1 MFWKRGERGLPQR
14 VWQTGLLFV
23 AFVASFAIY
32 VYGEKLVDRANE
44 QRQVSYR
51 LADQL
56 RQSSDDLTRMVRSY
70 VATGNVA
77 FKQSYQDILDIRD
90 GVKRRPD
97 GYENFF
103 WYLALQTPDFAR
115 PEAGSGVPLLE
126 LMRMAGFTDEEFRQL
141 NEAKSRSD
149 TLTAREFEAM
159 RLVEAAAPGD
169 LEARAVAIGML
180 HDEAYHHAKAAI
192 MNPIR
197 DFNDLVEQRTLAAV
211 QRAAAIA
218 FALRLTFI
226 ALTLAVIVFLWLI
239 YRETRVILG
248 GSVQQV
254 HERITR
260 IGQGDFSLS
269 AAPPDGGGDSVL
281 AGLER
286 MAAKLGAL
294 EGERARVTAELREKN
309 EALERSN
316 ADLEQ
321 FAYVASHDLQT
332 PLRNIVSYTQL
343 LERRYKGRLDADA
356 DDFIGFIVTNTK
368 KMTQLIFDLLEFSRA
383 SRQTEPLEP
392 CSAGEA
398 VAQALSNLG
407 VDLENSG
414 VEICVGDL
422 PEVAAVPSHLV
433 SLFQNLLGNSIKY
446 RSPDRLA
453 RISVTAEPSTP
464 GYWRFAV
471 ADNGI
476 GIEAQYHDKVF
487 EIFQRLNPAAETE
500 GTGIGLTLCRRIV
513 HRFGGTIRVG
523 SVPGGGTTVFFTL
536 RGV

>member
-1 MFWKRGERGLPQR
+1 MPQR